1 MRLEMMVVCDK
12 IREADEMGD
21 QRGVGL
27 PLPLISKVGWFYTLI
42 PSIFCPKFGGNLTH
56 LQRRTPCPGRGT

>member
-1 MRLEMMVVCDK
+1 MSLQMMAVCDK

-27 PLPLISKVGWFYTLI
+27 PLSLISKAGWVYTLI
-42 PSIFCPKFGGNLTH
+42 PSIFCPKFGGNLK
-56 LQRRTPCPGRGT
+56 LVPGDT